1 MGHPWPDHHR
11 RLPPAV
17 LRSMSEHRHL
27 DELLSP
33 TQVAASIRRE
43 RARADRLGGCFV
55 LVVFRLDEPEINN
68 RKFLRL
74 ARISLQSVRNTDEVG
89 RYDARSICAIL
100 PDTDSV
106 GAQRLVDRVE
116 QQAAGGWTRLRLTTL
131 VYAYPHHPGDDG
143 LNPLPAERLST
154 SETSTTSM
162 RIGPEA
168 ARVVYPLAE
177 LLVRRTPVWK
187 RAIDIVAASIGII
200 VTAPAMVLAALAIKL
215 TSAGPVIFRQPRAGL
230 GGRTFTIYKFRTM
243 VVDAESRKASLRA
256 ISEQDGP
263 AFKMKSDPRVT
274 GVGRILRETSLDE
287 LPQLFNVLKGDMS
300 LVGPR
305 PLPVDESSA
314 CDQWHKRRLDVAPG
328 LTCIWQVEGRSRV
341 SFEQWMR
348 MDMAY
353 LRSRRLGGDLL
364 LLLRTLP
371 AVLLRQ
377 GAV

>member
-1 MGHPWPDHHR
+1 MGHPWPDHPR

-17 LRSMSEHRHL
+17 LRSMTDHRHL

-33 TQVAASIRRE
+33 TQVAASVRRE
-43 RARADRLGGCFV
+43 RARVDRLGGFFT
-55 LVVFRLDEPEINN
+55 LVVFRVDEPEVQQ
-68 RKFLRL
+68 RKLMRL
-74 ARISLQSVRNTDEVG
+74 AKIVLQCVRNTDEVG
-89 RYDARSICAIL
+89 RYDARSICAVL
-100 PDTDSV
+100 PDTDAV

-116 QQAAGGWTRLRLTTL
+116 QGAAGGWTRIHLASLIYVYPDHPDEGREEPRPQPAKTT
-131 VYAYPHHPGDDG
+131 P
-143 LNPLPAERLST
+143 ST
-154 SETSTTSM
+154 L

-168 ARVVYPLAE
+168 ARVVLPLQG
-177 LLVRRTPVWK
+177 LLVRSMPRWK
-187 RAIDIVAASIGII
+187 RAIDIVAASLGIL
-200 VTAPAMVLAALAIKL
+200 VTAPVMLVAALAIKL
-215 TSAGPVIFRQPRAGL
+215 TSAGPIIFRQPRAGL

-243 VVDAESRKASLRA
+243 VVDADSRKATLRA
-256 ISEQDGP
+256 FSEQDGP
-263 AFKMKSDPRVT
+263 AFKLRHDPRVT
-274 GVGRILRETSLDE
+274 RVGRILRETSIDE

-305 PLPVDESSA
+305 PLPVDESNA
-314 CDQWHKRRLDVAPG
+314 CHQWHKRRLDVTPG

-353 LRSRRLGGDLL
+353 LRSRRLGGDLM

-371 AVLLRQ
+371 AVLMRQ

>member
-17 LRSMSEHRHL
+17 LRSLSDHRHL

-33 TQVAASIRRE
+33 TQVAASVRRE
-43 RARADRLGGCFV
+43 RARADRLGGCFT
-55 LVVFRLDEPEINN
+55 LVVFRLDEPEVNQ
-68 RKFLRL
+68 RKLMRL
-74 ARISLQSVRNTDEVG
+74 ARIALQSVRNTDEVG

-100 PDTDSV
+100 PDTDAV

-116 QQAAGGWTRLRLTTL
+116 QQAAGGWTRLRLTSL
-131 VYAYPHHPGDDG
+131 VYVYPHHPGDGG
-143 LNPLPAERLST
+143 LTQPHAEQHSV
-154 SETSTTSM
+154 SASSM

-168 ARVVYPLAE
+168 ARVVLPLSG
-177 LLVRRTPVWK
+177 LLARRTPGWK
-187 RAIDIVAASIGII
+187 RAIDIAAASIGIL
-200 VTAPAMVLAALAIKL
+200 VTAPAMILAAVAIKL

-230 GGRTFTIYKFRTM
+230 GGRVFTIYKFRTM

-256 ISEQDGP
+256 VSEQDGP

-274 GVGRILRETSLDE
+274 KVGRILRETSLDE

-305 PLPVDESSA
+305 PLPVDESNA
-314 CDQWHKRRLDVAPG
+314 CRQWHKRRLDVAPG

-341 SFEQWMR
+341 TFEQWMR

-353 LRSRRLGGDLL
+353 LRSRRLGSDLM
-364 LLLRTLP
+364 LLLRTVP

>member
-1 MGHPWPDHHR
+1 
-11 RLPPAV
+11 
-17 LRSMSEHRHL
+17 MSDHRHL

-33 TQVAASIRRE
+33 TQVAASVRRE
-43 RARADRLGGCFV
+43 RARADRLGGCFT
-55 LVVFRLDEPEINN
+55 LVVFRLDEPEVNH
-68 RKFLRL
+68 RKLMRL

-100 PDTDSV
+100 PDTDAV

-116 QQAAGGWTRLRLTTL
+116 QQAAGGWIRLRLTSL
-131 VYAYPHHPGDDG
+131 VYVYPHHPGDGG
-143 LNPLPAERLST
+143 LSKPHAEQHPV
-154 SETSTTSM
+154 STTTM

-168 ARVVYPLAE
+168 ARVVLPLSG
-177 LLVRRTPVWK
+177 LLARRTPGWK
-187 RAIDIVAASIGII
+187 RAIDIVAASIGIL
-200 VTAPAMVLAALAIKL
+200 VTAPVMLVAAVAIKL
-215 TSAGPVIFRQPRAGL
+215 TSAGPIIFRQPRAGL
-230 GGRTFTIYKFRTM
+230 GGRVFTIYKFRTM
-243 VVDAESRKASLRA
+243 VVDAERRKASLRA
-256 ISEQDGP
+256 VSEQDGP

-274 GVGRILRETSLDE
+274 KVGRILRETSLDE

-305 PLPVDESSA
+305 PLPVDESNA

-353 LRSRRLGGDLL
+353 LRSRRLGSDLM
-364 LLLRTLP
+364 LLLRTVP